1 MWAWI
6 SQVCGWAEDSLG
18 VTGCEYRAV
27 ENNESRQGTA
37 NEKEA
42 LTGVKGEQNPIIIQ
56 LRRSPAFRNSF
67 SQRQETTSSATLP
80 QSPGGHCCKNP
91 ATHMTGW
98 LSYTGHSTP
107 LPVSLPLLLHR
118 LLFLLSEAGEG
129 LHICLPPNLPSLSLP
144 KDSNTE
150 TTPATQ
156 LQSHL
161 CIQLSQ
167 KESLDWTKGPA

>member
-1 MWAWI
+1 MGTEGGEAA
-6 SQVCGWAEDSLG
+6 CGPGFLRWAEDSLG
-18 VTGCEYRAV
+18 VTGC
-27 ENNESRQGTA
+27 ESRQGTA

-56 LRRSPAFRNSF
+56 LRRSP
-67 SQRQETTSSATLP
+67 ETASIKGRKLHP
-80 QSPGGHCCKNP
+80 HQPCPPSPGCHCCKNP

-98 LSYTGHSTP
+98 LGVTGHSTP
-107 LPVSLPLLLHR
+107 LPVSLSLLLHR
-118 LLFLLSEAGEG
+118 LLFPLSEAGKG
-129 LHICLPPNLPSLSLP
+129 LHICLPPNLPSLSLT

-167 KESLDWTKGPA
+167 KESLDWTKGLA